1 MCIRD
6 RNRVVPDLKFLENSD
21 VGQVNMVLKTRD
33 FPGDSLNINSTNII
47 TSTTKQSHVR
57 ARARQMVLRLESD
70 DDAVLENTDTGW
82 RLGATR
88 LDVKPDGR
96 R

>member
-1 MCIRD
+1 MSIFIT
-6 RNRVVPDLKFLENSD
+6 LKFLDNSD
-21 VGQVNMVLKTRD
+21 AGQVNMVLKTRD
-33 FPGDSLNINSTNII
+33 FPGDSLTTNSTNVI

-57 ARARQMVLRLESD
+57 ARARQMVLRLESN
-70 DDAVLENTDTGW
+70 DDAIPENTDTGW

-88 LDVKPDGR
+88 FDVKPDGR